1 VGIEEIRVQ
10 LHIRNLIGIVGVTAA
25 LWTTPLFAQSEAS
38 DEPSEQPV
46 VDPLLDWG
54 NEPVRPRP
62 AATTPAKPRP
72 EAPEPT
78 VSFGTFAEPIELTT
92 LIDFVGSSLNI
103 NIAVKGSPTGEVVFN
118 APKDIPQSK
127 LIGFLDA
134 ILEQYA
140 FTISEDAASGFFIV
154 QPVTDLRPTMEGA
167 YASTRIIHTPNIK
180 PSLLLSALVTAIG
193 GGGTGTGAQG
203 GGPIQAVDELGV
215 LIINAPP
222 RDIERIEA
230 LVNELIRLDQ
240 QQEYIRLELNHLA
253 APVARERVVGLA
265 GGSSGTGIQVNNNRN
280 PGNPNAGANAGASMT
295 GSSLNNLSE
304 RITIDPQGNALI
316 FKGTQAEADRVRALL
331 SVIDV
336 PNTLQPKNYFAGS
349 SAAQIAD
356 IASRRGLGEV
366 ILIEQDS
373 QTNSPFNFNQQQ
385 QQNNQFTQQ
394 ETTGGPVM
402 VVDPARG
409 NIVYYGT
416 KEQQA
421 QLAALM
427 IELGTEDERIVTR
440 EYILNHSNADT
451 IADLLI
457 GIITGERQTGDSPLL
472 PQSNNQQQ
480 GFAFGFGF
488 TGDEA
493 SGQFDPNKISVI
505 PDPDNNQVIIR
516 APIKQQDDLQKIIAK
531 LDKRK
536 SQVYIEAM
544 IVAVNDN
551 EDFLLSIDTQLL
563 GNEGGFGTNFGN
575 VASPTAFTDPRTV
588 APGLGGLTAALIK
601 TDFVPVIINASQ
613 TNTDVRI
620 LSTPQLLVNDNQE
633 AEIVSIE
640 EQPFSELSQ
649 DGNTAVSSF
658 GGYAEAGTTLRV
670 TPSISKSGFLRLE
683 YYVELSNFT
692 SATGIDGS
700 PPPRNTRRVEGSASV
715 PTDST
720 IVLGGIVVDDIRDTV
735 IKVPLLGDIPIL
747 GEAFKRTNKVNNK
760 SRLYIFL
767 TPRIMTDPNFNDIR
781 LFTEGPQ
788 RDMKVDPL
796 TPTLEPAI
804 IQSVEKPVSALPAS
818 PWDDE
823 GTNGTDTDSTNSDD
837 APSLDPVFI
846 EVEPTTAATGSSN

>member
-1 VGIEEIRVQ
+1 MQR
-10 LHIRNLIGIVGVTAA
+10 HIRTLIGIFA
-25 LWTTPLFAQSEAS
+25 LSALVWTTQARAQDDSA
-38 DEPSEQPV
+38 DGTA

-54 NEPVRPRP
+54 DEPTRAQPRTPNNPQTRP
-62 AATTPAKPRP
+62 APA
-72 EAPEPT
+72 EPT
-78 VSFGTFAEPIELTT
+78 ITFGDSFSEPIELTT
-92 LIDFVGSSLNI
+92 LIDFVGSSLDI
-103 NIAVKGSPTGEVVFN
+103 NIVIKGSPTGEVVFN
-118 APKDIPQSK
+118 APKAIPQSK

-140 FTISEDAASGFFIV
+140 FTISEDADSGFFIV
-154 QPVTDLRPTMEGA
+154 QPVTDLRPTMAGD

-180 PSLLLSALVTAIG
+180 PSLIVPALSTAIG
-193 GGGTGTGAQG
+193 GGGTNPG
-203 GGPIQAVDELGV
+203 GQSGSGPIQAVDEIGV

-240 QQEYIRLELNHLA
+240 QQQYIRLELNHLA

-265 GGSSGTGIQVNNNRN
+265 GGSGGSQSIQVNNRN
-280 PGNPNAGANAGASMT
+280 QGNPNQGNPNAALT
-295 GSSLNNLSE
+295 GSSLNNLAE
-304 RITIDPQGNALI
+304 RVTIDPQGNALI

-331 SVIDV
+331 AVIDV

-366 ILIEQDS
+366 ILIEQQS
-373 QTNSPFNFNQQQ
+373 QVNNPFGGFNQQQ
-385 QQNNQFTQQ
+385 QQNNQFNQQ

-402 VVDPARG
+402 VVDPLRG

-416 KEQQA
+416 DEQQG

-427 IELGTEDERIVTR
+427 VELGTEDERIVTR
-440 EYILNHSNADT
+440 EYILNHSDADT

-457 GIITGERQTGDSPLL
+457 GIITGERQTGDAPLL
-472 PQSNNQQQ
+472 PESNQARNF
-480 GFAFGFGF
+480 GFGFGF
-488 TGDEA
+488 TGEDA
-493 SGQFDPNKISVI
+493 SGQFDPDKISVI

-516 APIKQQDDLQKIIAK
+516 APIKQQEDLQKIITK
-531 LDKRK
+531 IDRRK

-551 EDFLLSIDTQLL
+551 EDFLLSIDTQFL
-563 GNEGGFGTNFGN
+563 GGEGGFGTNFGN
-575 VASPTAFTDPRTV
+575 IATPTAFTDPRTV

-601 TDFVPVIINASQ
+601 SEYVPVVVNASQ

-640 EQPFSELSQ
+640 EQPFTELSQ
-649 DGNTAVSSF
+649 DGNTAVNSF

-692 SATGIDGS
+692 SATGVDGS

-720 IVLGGIVVDDIRDTV
+720 IVLGGIVVDDLRDTI
-735 IKVPLLGDIPIL
+735 IKVPILGDIPIL

-788 RDMKVDPL
+788 REMSVDPL
-796 TPTLEPAI
+796 IPELEPAV
-804 IQSVEKPVSALPAS
+804 IQSVDKPEPELPQT
-818 PWDDE
+818 PWDE
-823 GTNGTDTDSTNSDD
+823 DSESQSSSDD
-837 APSLDPVFI
+837 ESAPPLDPVFI
-846 EVEPTTAATGSSN
+846 EIAPVNSANGSDN

>member
-1 VGIEEIRVQ
+1 MQ
-10 LHIRNLIGIVGVTAA
+10 LHIRNLIGIIGVSAV
-25 LWTTPLFAQSEAS
+25 LWTTPAFAQNEAS

-54 NEPVRPRP
+54 SEPVRPRP
-62 AATTPAKPRP
+62 ATTTPPRPRP
-72 EAPEPT
+72 EPAEPT
-78 VSFGTFAEPIELTT
+78 ISFGGFSEPIELTT
-92 LIDFVGSSLNI
+92 LIDFVGSSLNV
-103 NIAVKGSPTGEVVFN
+103 NIVVKGSPTGEVVFN
-118 APKDIPQSK
+118 APVEVPKSK
-127 LIGFLDA
+127 LIDLLDA
-134 ILEQYA
+134 MLEQYA
-140 FTISEDAASGFFIV
+140 FTIAMDEVSGFYIV
-154 QPVTDLRPTMEGA
+154 QPVTDVRPTMSGER
-167 YASTRIIHTPNIK
+167 ASTRIIHTPNIK
-180 PSLLLSALVTAIG
+180 PSLIVPALTTAIG
-193 GGGTGTGAQG
+193 GGGTGGAQG
-203 GGPIQAVDELGV
+203 SSPIQAVDELGV

-222 RDIERIEA
+222 RDISRIEA
-230 LVNELIRLDQ
+230 LVGELIRLDQ

-253 APVARERVVGLA
+253 APVARERIVGLA
-265 GGSSGTGIQVNNNRN
+265 GGSGGTSIQVNNNRN
-280 PGNPNAGANAGASMT
+280 PGNPNGGTNPSAAMT

-304 RITIDPQGNALI
+304 RVTIDPQGNALI
-316 FKGTQAEADRVRALL
+316 FKGTQVEADRVRALL
-331 SVIDV
+331 AVIDV

-366 ILIEQDS
+366 ILIEQET
-373 QTNSPFNFNQQQ
+373 QTNNPFNFNQQQ
-385 QQNNQFTQQ
+385 QQSNQFNQQ

-416 KEQQA
+416 REQQA

-427 IELGTEDERIVTR
+427 VELGTEDERIVTR

-472 PQSNNQQQ
+472 PQSTQQQ
-480 GFAFGFGF
+480 GFAFGFNGF
-488 TGDEA
+488 GGDDA

-516 APIKQQDDLQKIIAK
+516 APIKQQDELQKIIAK

-551 EDFLLSIDTQLL
+551 EDFLLSVDTQLL
-563 GNEGGFGTNFGN
+563 GDEGGFGTNFGN
-575 VASPTAFTDPRTV
+575 LATPTAFTDPRTV

-649 DGNTAVSSF
+649 DNATSVTSF

-720 IVLGGIVVDDIRDTV
+720 IVLGGIVVDDIRDTI

-788 RDMKVDPL
+788 RDMSIDPL
-796 TPTLEPAI
+796 TPTLEPEI
-804 IQSVEKPVSALPAS
+804 IQSVEQPKQGLPET
-818 PWDDE
+818 PWGEVERAPAAEE
-823 GTNGTDTDSTNSDD
+823 G

-846 EVEPTTAATGSSN
+846 EVKPTTNASGSSD